1 MTFEGRC
8 IVVQVTST
16 EWYVA
21 VAPVA
26 QPGAYAVLSKP
37 LGHREASR
45 VCKELNELLPAA
57 PESSRL
63 PDSRGGLPKIPA
75 ISGICSQPLATRD
88 LTARM

>member
-37 LGHREASR
+37 LGLREAFR
-45 VCKELNELLPAA
+45 VCKELNELEEADWS
-57 PESSRL
+57 E
-63 PDSRGGLPKIPA
+63 
-75 ISGICSQPLATRD
+75 ATRGAMRPS
-88 LTARM
+88 LPVYRI